1 MANNS
6 IKSRKRNSA
15 GIVMRTNHNSGF
27 LLKLK
32 DHLKVLFQFDCA
44 ELNFGIYRI
53 MNYKRKEIE
62 KFIEDDLIRV
72 VEKEFEKYKTYSN
85 KVASA
90 YTSVTLNQRIFVH

>member
-6 IKSRKRNSA
+6 NKSRKKNSVRIA
-15 GIVMRTNHNSGF
+15 RRANHNGEF
-27 LLKLK
+27 LQKLRN
-32 DHLKVLFQFDCA
+32 HLKVLFQFDCA
-44 ELNFGIYRI
+44 DLDFGIYRI

-90 YTSVTLNQRIFVH
+90 YTTVTLNQRIFVH